1 MIQNK
6 LKATIAGASGFVG
19 LNLSKKISN
28 LYQIRGLSRKQR
40 DKGIDENISWS
51 RADLFSFQS
60 TNDALKDTD
69 IAIYLVHSMLPSSR
83 LFQGSFQ
90 DTDLFIAHNFASAC
104 VQNNVKQIIYV
115 GGLVPE
121 VDSSPHLE
129 SRKEVEELLKNCG
142 IPTTILR
149 AGMVVGDGGS
159 SFEILKNLVINLPL
173 MVLPKWT
180 RSTTQAIYIDDLV
193 HVISTSINDNK
204 FFDRTINV
212 VNGESLTYRKLIED
226 ASKYFSTKKILL
238 PIPINYTSFSK
249 LWVKIFGQAD
259 YELVSPLID
268 SLKCN
273 LPDDK
278 SSLEVDRLVKY
289 KTFEQMLQQVS
300 KEKTKKYKQ
309 RKNKVYLKE
318 NTVRSIQRLSNPNH
332 LSPLRI
338 CDLYMEWLP
347 LYLKKIV
354 RVNSED
360 DKLIFKF
367 LWFRKPLL
375 ILQRI
380 NTINEID
387 RIKLHIVGGLLTKT
401 KDTGWLEFRQVSG
414 GKYTLASINEFIPSL
429 PWYIYCYTQAVIHL
443 IVMKRFNSFLKNL
456 KQ

>member
-6 LKATIAGASGFVG
+6 MRVTIAGASGFVG
-19 LNLSKKISN
+19 LNLSKRISD
-28 LYQIRGLSRKQR
+28 LFEVKGLSRR
-40 DKGIDENISWS
+40 EREISDNINWN

-60 TNDALKDTD
+60 TKDALKDTD

-83 LFQGSFQ
+83 LFQGNFQ

-159 SFEILKNLVINLPL
+159 SFEILKNLVINLPV

-180 RSTTQAIYIDDLV
+180 SSSTQAIYIDDLV
-193 HVISTSINDNK
+193 NVISTSIDNELY
-204 FFDRTINV
+204 FNRTINV
-212 VNGESLTYRKLIED
+212 VNGENLTYRKLIEQ
-226 ASKYFSTKKILL
+226 ASKYFSAKKILL

-273 LPDDK
+273 LPNDK
-278 SSLEVDRLVKY
+278 SSPEVDMLVKY
-289 KTFEQMLQQVS
+289 KTFDSMLLQVS
-300 KEKTKKYKQ
+300 KKKKKKYKK
-309 RKNKVYLKE
+309 RNNKNCLKE
-318 NTVRSIQRLSNPNH
+318 NTVRSIQRLTNPYH
-332 LSPLRI
+332 QSPMEI
-338 CDLYMEWLP
+338 CDLYINWLP
-347 LYLKKIV
+347 LYLKNVV
-354 RVNSED
+354 RVSSIN

-367 LWFRKPLL
+367 LWFKKPLL
-375 ILQRI
+375 ILLKI

-387 RIKLHIVGGLLTKT
+387 RVKLHIVGGLLTKT

-414 GKYTLASINEFIPSL
+414 GKYTLASINEFIPSI
-429 PWYIYCYTQAVIHL
+429 PWYIYRYTQAVIHL
-443 IVMKRFNSFLKNL
+443 LVMKRFNLFLENQKL
-456 KQ
+456 